1 MCHSSHYR
9 FGTHPALWIED
20 LVNVCQHSAALW
32 PYRLV
37 FLGWFPNPVFNLCP
51 ENWKGGP
58 GLVQEW
64 LWKEG
69 RPRTSWKKTTTGN
82 HWCYQSAGKSTPK
95 NDYQKFE
102 EYNQGIREAD
112 FLETHGFMAIQLF
125 QLQRCDLDFC
135 LWGKFH
141 SQKSFG
147 CLIYIG
153 DYITWLKRRDHYNA
167 KLCCIIMYVYF
178 DDGNPGTRDGIVFCG
193 KKCSRLLYG
202 ISWSRSYMASGL
214 QVLPTCHV
222 FENIEQNIPNL
233 TGPHDPSTA
242 LKGGKPI

>member
-1 MCHSSHYR
+1 M
-9 FGTHPALWIED
+9 
-20 LVNVCQHSAALW
+20 CQHSAALW

-82 HWCYQSAGKSTPK
+82 HWFYQSARKSTPK
-95 NDYQKFE
+95 NSKWKKS
-102 EYNQGIREAD
+102 GSPEAD
-112 FLETHGFMAIQLF
+112 FLETPWLYGDSTVSTSGGVTWI
-125 QLQRCDLDFC
+125 RGWI

-153 DYITWLKRRDHYNA
+153 DYITWLKRDHYNA
-167 KLCCIIMYVYF
+167 RLCCLMYVYSIM
-178 DDGNPGTRDGIVFCG
+178 GIPVLEMGSFFCG

-202 ISWSRSYMASGL
+202 ISWSRSYMQVASKSYL
-214 QVLPTCHV
+214 HV
-222 FENIEQNIPNL
+222 MCVR
-233 TGPHDPSTA
+233 T
-242 LKGGKPI
+242 